1 LEIYKIEPAW
11 KREEAIYPFSLDVG
25 RFDYGY
31 LMSGFYAREGGP
43 GGWYRWTEKTAEM
56 LVPWLP
62 EGNSLVLSLAVGSP
76 RPTGVEP
83 AKVSLYLNEH
93 LLDRFEL
100 DDEFKTQTIVV
111 PPDLIDDPQ
120 AKMARLRL
128 ETTTWIPAEAGLGD
142 VRELGVVLDR
152 IELDQTP

>member
-1 LEIYKIEPAW
+1 
-11 KREEAIYPFSLDVG
+11 
-25 RFDYGY
+25 
-31 LMSGFYAREGGP
+31 M
-43 GGWYRWTEKTAEM
+43 
-56 LVPWLP
+56 
-62 EGNSLVLSLAVGSP
+62 GSP
-76 RPTGVEP
+76 RPAGVEP
-83 AKVSLYLNEH
+83 AEVSLYLNEH

-128 ETTTWIPAEAGLGD
+128 ETNTWIPAEAGLGD
-142 VRELGVVLDR
+142 VRELGVVVDH

>member
-1 LEIYKIEPAW
+1 M
-11 KREEAIYPFSLDVG
+11 G

-43 GGWYRWTEKTAEM
+43 GGWYRWTGKTAEIV
-56 LVPWLP
+56 VPWAP
-62 EGNSLVLSLAVGSP
+62 EGKGLVLSLTVGSP
-76 RPTGVEP
+76 RPAGVEP
-83 AKVSLYLNEH
+83 AEVSLYLNEL

-111 PPDLIDDPQ
+111 PPDSITDPQ
-120 AKMARLRL
+120 AKTALLRL
-128 ETTTWIPAEAGLGD
+128 ETSTWIPAEAGLGD
-142 VRELGVVLDR
+142 VRELGIVLDR